1 MAWGTWVHQVLL
13 YTLVF
18 VQGKARVRGL
28 HSSRS
33 TSEIDLV
40 YRYKC
45 VPGTWA
51 KTNKNYYWYHH
62 HWFYQYH
69 LWWYS
74 LKFLMSTVRLW

>member
-51 KTNKNYYWYHH
+51 KTNKTITGITITGSTNTTYGGTVSS
-62 HWFYQYH
+62 
-69 LWWYS
+69 S
-74 LKFLMSTVRLW
+74 LCPQ